1 MSFWFQEPDLLA
13 PGKSITI
20 EYWLAGGTD
29 RGAQVATCVPYLSAN
44 KDVLA
49 TGQGQRYDSATGKFV
64 YSVTFKNFGTETANF
79 QTRGGGL
86 T

>member
-1 MSFWFQEPDLLA
+1 M
-13 PGKSITI
+13 TI

-29 RGAQVATCVPYLSAN
+29 RGSQVATGVPHYAAN
-44 KDVLA
+44 AGLVA
-49 TGQGQRYDSATGKFV
+49 TGQGQRYDFATSKFI
-64 YSVTFKNFGTETANF
+64 YFVTFKNTGTETANF

>member
-1 MSFWFQEPDLLA
+1 MAFWFQEPDALQA
-13 PGKSITI
+13 GASITI
-20 EYWLAGGTD
+20 EYWLVGGTD

-44 KDVLA
+44 KAVFA
-49 TGQGQRYDSATGKFV
+49 TGQGLRYDHASRKFI
-64 YSVTFKNFGTETANF
+64 YTVTFKNFGAETGVF